1 MGLSLGFLP
10 YSIDVY
16 FCFCASTIL
25 SWLLNLSVIVV
36 KVDIPVLFL
45 ILEEMLSVFTIEMMF
60 AVVLSYTAFIMLKQF
75 LIFSLFREVFF
86 LSHK

>member
-1 MGLSLGFLP
+1 MVLFLGFLFYP
-10 YSIDVY
+10 IDLY

-45 ILEEMLSVFTIEMMF
+45 ILEEMPSVFTIEMMF
-60 AVVLSYTAFIMLKQF
+60 AVVLSYMAYIMLKQF
-75 LIFSLFREVFF
+75 LILSLFREVFF